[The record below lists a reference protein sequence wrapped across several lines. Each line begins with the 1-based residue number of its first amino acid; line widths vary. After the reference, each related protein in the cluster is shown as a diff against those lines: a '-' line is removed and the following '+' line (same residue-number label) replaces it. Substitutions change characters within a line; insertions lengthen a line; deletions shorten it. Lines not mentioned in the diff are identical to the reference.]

1 MKRQRREGRAAFLF
15 DATIALIDS
24 RQVAEYGDTSA
35 TYWNLYLSEA
45 EINDKNLVESLEGDT
60 KSMELVVS
68 SNASLILHYNFLF
81 ST

>member
-1 MKRQRREGRAAFLF
+1 MKREGSHGTAVSNVA
-15 DATIALIDS
+15 IALINS
-24 RQVAEYGDTSA
+24 CQVAEYGDTSA

-68 SNASLILHYNFLF
+68 PSASVILH
-81 ST
+81 